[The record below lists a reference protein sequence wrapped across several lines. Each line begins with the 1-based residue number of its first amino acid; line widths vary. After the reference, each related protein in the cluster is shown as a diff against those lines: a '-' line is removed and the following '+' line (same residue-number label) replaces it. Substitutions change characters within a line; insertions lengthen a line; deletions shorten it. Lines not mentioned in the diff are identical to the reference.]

1 MGRHD
6 SGGASDLSGKEFHIL
21 LRPSPH
27 HSPDHHFLLG
37 KGAQGF
43 AVSHL
48 KLLLRQHKTFAA
60 ELNEIFHFSFASFS
74 HLGYNHTCFA
84 LRIVSQIFT
93 IIFACVSQND
103 RLKLPD
109 RARA

>member
-60 ELNEIFHFSFASFS
+60 ELNKIFHFSFASFS